1 MEHCVTEDPRAKS
14 FDIVIVGA
22 GMAGASLAAEL
33 APHAD
38 VLVLEAEDRPGF
50 HATGRSAAFWV
61 ESYGGPLVLPLTVAS
76 GPYLADHGFLIDR
89 GGLNIARDDQRAD
102 LDRFERLYSDAGI
115 RLERWDRARMEAHVP
130 GLLPDWV
137 EAVMEPDSKDI
148 DVGGLHNHYLGI
160 ARRGGVEIR
169 CRAGLAEAGK
179 EGGRW
184 RLGLTDG
191 SVIGCDT
198 LVNAAGAWADPV
210 AEMAGVKPVGV
221 TPLRR
226 TMVQLRTSPEAASE
240 LPLVLDIGGSFYFK
254 PESGKLWLTPH
265 DETPCA
271 PCDAAPEELDVAI
284 AIDRLEHVVDW
295 KVERVEHKWAGL
307 RSFAPDRAPV
317 YGPDPHE
324 PSFFWFAGQG
334 GFGIQTAPA
343 AARLASQIMLGLPSD
358 TMTAQLDPSRYGAAR
373 FG

>member
-1 MEHCVTEDPRAKS
+1 MTEDTAATS

-33 APHAD
+33 APHAS

-61 ESYGGPLVLPLTVAS
+61 ESYGGPKILPLTVAS
-76 GPYLADHGFLIDR
+76 GPYLAEHGFLIDR
-89 GGLNIARDDQRAD
+89 GGLNIARADQLEE
-102 LDRFERLYSDAGI
+102 LDRFEKLYSAAGI

-130 GLLPDWV
+130 GLLPDWI

-148 DVGGLHNHYLGI
+148 DVGGLHNHYLAR
-160 ARRGGVEIR
+160 ARRAGVEVR
-169 CRAGLAEAGK
+169 CRAGLVAAERQGAG
-179 EGGRW
+179 W
-184 RLGLTDG
+184 RLTLADG
-191 SVIGCDT
+191 SKIGCDT
-198 LVNAAGAWADPV
+198 LVDAAGAWADPV
-210 AEMAGVKPVGV
+210 ARLAGVRSVGV
-221 TPLRR
+221 QPLRR
-226 TMVQLRTSPEAASE
+226 TMVQLRTVPEAAHDM
-240 LPLVLDIGGSFYFK
+240 PLVLDIGGTFYFK
-254 PESGKLWLTPH
+254 PESGRIWLTPH
-265 DETPCA
+265 DETPSE

-284 AIDRLEHVVDW
+284 AIDRLEHVVNW
-295 KVERVEHKWAGL
+295 RVERVEHKWAGL

-317 YGPDPHE
+317 YGRDPRE

-343 AARLASQIMLGLPSD
+343 AARLAAQVLLGLSPD
-358 TMTAQLDPSRYGAAR
+358 EMTAKLDPGLYGAAR